1 MFLVVLCTVRVPDT
15 FTLGAAFCS
24 CIVLWKKDV
33 LATQMLKVPVYSDIP
48 SVFVLSAYL
57 EAMKG
62 KCDPFKKMKVSKIQ
76 NSLQSWAKDNNFV
89 LDVLS
94 AAMKARNKKVVT
106 KTFHNAGLV
115 VPWNKRTE
123 LGYRELIE
131 TDGECWKSDQ
141 S

>member
-1 MFLVVLCTVRVPDT
+1 
-15 FTLGAAFCS
+15 
-24 CIVLWKKDV
+24 
-33 LATQMLKVPVYSDIP
+33 MLLPF
-48 SVFVLSAYL
+48 VFVLSAHL
-57 EAMKG
+57 DAMKG
-62 KCDPFKKMKVSKIQ
+62 KCDPFQKMKVSKVQ

-115 VPWNKRTE
+115 VPWNKKTE

-131 TDGECWKSDQ
+131 TDGEFWKSDQ
-141 S
+141 IKFVSIFTQYVTL